1 MLWKEDGGAI
11 CEASLHCPALCRQLE
26 ILHNSDTGG
35 EHGSLLWLLDRT
47 LTVFGSRQ
55 LRSWVAHPLREA
67 TAVQERL
74 DAVEEL
80 AAAASRPPEPLP
92 DSSNCSSG
100 PCAMPTD
107 CAPGWLTPCASPPPS
122 SALGEC

>member
-1 MLWKEDGGAI
+1 MRMDTEHASGLGLLTMQSISRDDGGTS
-11 CEASLHCPALCRQLE
+11 CEVSMHQHMLCRQLE

-35 EHGSLLWLLDRT
+35 EHGSLLWLLDHT

-67 TAVQERL
+67 TAIQERL

-80 AAAASRPPEPLP
+80 AAAASRSPQR
-92 DSSNCSSG
+92 
-100 PCAMPTD
+100 
-107 CAPGWLTPCASPPPS
+107 APS
-122 SALGEC
+122 